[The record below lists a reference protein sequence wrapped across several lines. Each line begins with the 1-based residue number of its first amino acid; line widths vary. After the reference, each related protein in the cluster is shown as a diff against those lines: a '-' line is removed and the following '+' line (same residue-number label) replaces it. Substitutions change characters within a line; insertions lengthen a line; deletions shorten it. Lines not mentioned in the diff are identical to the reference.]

1 MSWKVFLSTFVA
13 FLLAELGDKT
23 QLVAIS
29 MTAKTQRPILVF
41 CGAILGLAV
50 VTAIGIA
57 FGQVITKVIPVNY
70 VHKGAAV
77 FFIIIGVAMLVGK
90 F

>member
-1 MSWKVFLSTFVA
+1 MEWKIFLSTFLA
-13 FLLAELGDKT
+13 FMLAELGDKT

-29 MTAKTQRPILVF
+29 MTAKTQKPMIVF
-41 CGAILGLAV
+41 CGAIIALAL
-50 VTAIGIA
+50 VTAIGVA
-57 FGQVITKVIPVNY
+57 FGQTITKVIPVTY

-77 FFIIIGVAMLVGK
+77 FFIIIGIAMFFGK